1 MVRAELAATLHLGD
15 SVSID
20 PSASLI
26 DLGVDSLLALDLR
39 KRLRRTVGNSVPVAR
54 MLGGITVAELVDA
67 LRADATGGPVVPPT
81 IQRTGAVSGA
91 HPSKLAMLERLDS

>member
-1 MVRAELAATLHLGD
+1 VRAELAATLHVGD

-39 KRLRRTVGNSVPVAR
+39 RRLRRAVGRSAPVAR
-54 MLGGITVAELVDA
+54 MLGGITVSELIDV
-67 LRADATGGPVVPPT
+67 LGTGSANGQETRKVG
-81 IQRTGAVSGA
+81 IHA
-91 HPSKLAMLERLDS
+91 